1 MRFLTLVALTLM
13 DLILGFF
20 GWFFT
25 NAVPDARKGDQSAI
39 AVVVVVL
46 IVVVI
51 FGIVCSI

>member
-1 MRFLTLVALTLM
+1 ML